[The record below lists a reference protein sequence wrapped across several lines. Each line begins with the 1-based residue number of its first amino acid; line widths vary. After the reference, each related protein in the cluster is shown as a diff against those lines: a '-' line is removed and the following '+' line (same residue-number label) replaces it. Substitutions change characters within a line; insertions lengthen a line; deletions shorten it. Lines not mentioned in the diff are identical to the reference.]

1 VGNRNHEQDEELEVS
16 DADSDDFRLKADIA
30 KLDADVAAFKA
41 SMAADSSDE
50 EEDWLDPRLAMG
62 SGLPRKR
69 KPKRPRLNIAPG
81 AKRRA
86 ATTRGSNIAT
96 PSADI
101 MVQLTKASE
110 AWGQAR
116 FEEALEITLEII
128 RVNAETWDAW
138 VMLASIYEETGNMAE
153 AIMAKCFAA
162 HLRPRDFDGW
172 LNCAHY
178 ALDDVTPGQRETNL
192 ATAQLCFSAAIKANP
207 KSLKARV
214 GKANCALEA
223 GNSNVAAA
231 EYSKVLKRRPY
242 DMVLLRNMA
251 EAAFDAR
258 NAKRY
263 VEEARGYYENLIKW
277 IRSGGQPLRGD
288 FEWSDVIIFVEMCA
302 FLEKYSDATLAL
314 RSLARMLI
322 GRAAE
327 EFWDRF
333 EDDREWDQDEERR
346 LNVPEYDPHTYSQEM
361 YGPAL
366 PLDLRAKLV
375 IYRLKLQQE
384 EEATRHM
391 QWLDSQDPE
400 ILAFFHDT
408 PFIIKD
414 LANELFEARR
424 IKSALEFYDLYLR
437 LAEEPDAGI
446 LVQQGKCHL
455 EMEDQATAEECFI
468 AAIEID
474 DDNIEARY
482 ELAQMYETNQEQ
494 EEAFLLV
501 NEALQLERDQK
512 RDARNDGEG
521 DGGNQAKPTK
531 KRVRQKVLRD
541 RAARPK
547 RARRVYVRRM
557 ANKAQREKYEESV
570 TNNFREKYQRVLE
583 LREQVKSGNKAAEE
597 EWMAAAQDLVDDF
610 RSFKE
615 FYPWDKYLN
624 FMGYGS
630 FFQENRRKREQLQQ
644 QQEQQ
649 EAQQQE
655 AQQRETADGEQDAG
669 DAAEP
674 NNELEAMAER
684 LQQSKSLFF
693 FFEEVPI
700 SSQAD

>member
-1 VGNRNHEQDEELEVS
+1 MGYKEQDDELEVS

-50 EEDWLDPRLAMG
+50 DEDVLDPRLAMG

-69 KPKRPRLNIAPG
+69 KPKRPRLDIAPG
-81 AKRRA
+81 SKRR
-86 ATTRGSNIAT
+86 TVIPKGSNIAA

-101 MVQLTKASE
+101 MVQLSKASE

-138 VMLASIYEETGNMAE
+138 VMLSSIYEETGAMAE

-172 LNCAHY
+172 LNCAYY

-192 ATAQLCFSAAIKANP
+192 ATAQLCFSAAIRANP

-263 VEEARGYYENLIKW
+263 VEQARGYYENLIKW
-277 IRSGGQPLRGD
+277 IRSGGQPLRGN

-302 FLEKYSDATLAL
+302 FLEKYSDAALAL

-322 GRAAE
+322 GRAEE

-346 LNVPEYDPHTYSQEM
+346 EEVAEHNSNKYPHAM

-366 PLDLRAKLV
+366 PLDLRAKLA

-391 QWLDSQDPE
+391 QWLNPQDPD
-400 ILAFFHDT
+400 IFNFFHDT
-408 PFIIKD
+408 PFVIKD

-424 IKSALEFYDLYLR
+424 ITTALEFYNLYRQLTG
-437 LAEEPDAGI
+437 EPDAEI

-512 RDARNDGEG
+512 RDARNNGEQDG
-521 DGGNQAKPTK
+521 DDQTKPSQ
-531 KRVRQKVLRD
+531 KRVRQKVLRN

-570 TNNFREKYQRVLE
+570 TNNFREKYQRVLD
-583 LREQVKSGNKAAEE
+583 LREQVKSGDKAAEE

-630 FFQENRRKREQLQQ
+630 FFQENKRKREQMQQ
-644 QQEQQ
+644 QQLEQ
-649 EAQQQE
+649 EAQE
-655 AQQRETADGEQDAG
+655 LENAEG
-669 DAAEP
+669 DRNATDSAEP

-684 LQQSKSLFF
+684 LQQSKFQATDLDL
-693 FFEEVPI
+693 I
-700 SSQAD
+700 TSQAD